1 MPIRM
6 LAASVAAG
14 IAAGEVIE
22 RPASVVKELVEN
34 SLDAGARSISVEIE
48 QGGLH
53 SIRVTDDGCGI
64 VDDEIE
70 LAFERHATSKLQTL
84 EDLARIA
91 TLGFR
96 GEALASVAAAARVR
110 LSTRTSG
117 AEAAS
122 VIEVEGSR
130 VLRRGRESGA
140 PGTTVHVEALFSTI
154 PARLKFIR
162 STGAETARVRQTV
175 EHLAM
180 ANPDV
185 RLSLRADGRNLVQ
198 TTGNGG
204 LRDVVAAVLG
214 SDLAEA
220 MIDVAPSARAAFP
233 VRGLVS
239 PPDRNKPN
247 RTGISLLVNGRWI
260 FSSTLSVAVQEAY
273 RGMLMEGRFPVA
285 VLFIDAPPEAV
296 DVNVHPNKREVR
308 FIRDGD
314 SFSSVE
320 RSVREALLG
329 ADPVAEARG
338 LFPTQRAGHDAA
350 AAQAF
355 DFTLAPNTGAWAPL
369 PEPAQPFDVRPPTAA
384 LLPQSTGLN
393 ASVDAMDAGNAPPA
407 DPLSP
412 SPQPYSPQP
421 LRVLGQIAN
430 TYIVAEGPGGMVLID
445 QHAAHESVLYYR
457 LLKQWE
463 ARAPESQPML
473 DPLPVELTP
482 DEMDGL
488 SGVAEVLGRYG
499 LELEPFGDTTWMLR
513 AVPAMA
519 RRVDCAAL
527 LHDVLA
533 SHRSPGAESDARL
546 AVAAS
551 IACHSAV
558 RAGQTLDHEEME
570 ALSYA
575 LASEANPQHCPHGRP
590 TTLRVSTGMLE
601 REFGRA

>member
-22 RPASVVKELVEN
+22 RPASVVKELIEN

-48 QGGLH
+48 QGGLQN
-53 SIRVTDDGCGI
+53 IRVTDDGCGI

-110 LSTRTSG
+110 LSTRASG

-162 STGAETARVRQTV
+162 STGAETARVRQAV

-185 RLSLRADGRNLVQ
+185 RLSLRADGRNLAQ

-214 SDLAEA
+214 SDLADA

-247 RTGISLLVNGRWI
+247 RTGISLFVNGRWI

-314 SFSSVE
+314 AFSSVE

-369 PEPAQPFDVRPPTAA
+369 PEPAQPFDAPPPTGSP
-384 LLPQSTGLN
+384 LPQSVGLN
-393 ASVDAMDAGNAPPA
+393 APADAMDAGNTPLA

-412 SPQPYSPQP
+412 SPQP

-430 TYIVAEGPGGMVLID
+430 TYIVAEGAGGMVLID

-463 ARAPESQPML
+463 VRTPESQPML
-473 DPLPVELTP
+473 DPLPIELTP
-482 DEMDGL
+482 EEMDRL
-488 SGVAEVLGRYG
+488 SGAAEIFGRYG

-527 LHDVLA
+527 LHEVLA

-575 LASEANPQHCPHGRP
+575 LATEANPQHCPHGRP

>member
-1 MPIRM
+1 MSIRM

-48 QGGLH
+48 QGGLQN
-53 SIRVTDDGCGI
+53 IRVTDDGCGI

-110 LSTRTSG
+110 LSTRASG

-122 VIEVEGSR
+122 VIEVEGSS

-162 STGAETARVRQTV
+162 STGAETARVRQAV

-185 RLSLRADGRNLVQ
+185 RLSLRADGRNLGQ

-214 SDLAEA
+214 SDLADA

-247 RTGISLLVNGRWI
+247 RTGISLFVNGRWI

-314 SFSSVE
+314 AFSSVE

-338 LFPTQRAGHDAA
+338 LFPTQRAGHGRRGGAGFRFHARSQHWRLGAA
-350 AAQAF
+350 PGAGPTVRRSPAHRLAAPAVRR
-355 DFTLAPNTGAWAPL
+355 
-369 PEPAQPFDVRPPTAA
+369 PERVGGRNGRREHALGGPAQSKPAAVASAGPDRQHVHRGRGRRRHGAHRPACGPRIPA
-384 LLPQSTGLN
+384 LLPAPQTVGG
-393 ASVDAMDAGNAPPA
+393 ASA
-407 DPLSP
+407 
-412 SPQPYSPQP
+412 
-421 LRVLGQIAN
+421 RV
-430 TYIVAEGPGGMVLID
+430 
-445 QHAAHESVLYYR
+445 AA
-457 LLKQWE
+457 
-463 ARAPESQPML
+463 
-473 DPLPVELTP
+473 
-482 DEMDGL
+482 
-488 SGVAEVLGRYG
+488 
-499 LELEPFGDTTWMLR
+499 
-513 AVPAMA
+513 
-519 RRVDCAAL
+519 
-527 LHDVLA
+527 
-533 SHRSPGAESDARL
+533 DARPP
-546 AVAAS
+546 S
-551 IACHSAV
+551 
-558 RAGQTLDHEEME
+558 
-570 ALSYA
+570 
-575 LASEANPQHCPHGRP
+575 
-590 TTLRVSTGMLE
+590 
-601 REFGRA
+601 GRADAR